1 MKVLFIGCGDI
12 GVRTIRQLECSGL
25 NSVWQAVAMR
35 RHPEVLPPDIHAV
48 AGDIKDV
55 ATLTRLLESSSFDAI
70 VVTLTPDKVT
80 DEGYL
85 GAYVAGAK
93 SLKAALVNSSSETPG
108 ILFWASST
116 GAYGQVK
123 GEWVDELSETNP
135 SSFRGK
141 RLLEAEQLIQQ
152 LPLPTVVLRFSGIY
166 GPGRNRLIKQVR
178 EGVIAPVAPVQWT
191 NRIHSE
197 DCAGVFSHLLNRF
210 SLGLPLNNLY
220 LGSDNEP
227 VSAHTIQ
234 LWLAEELGVTAQEG
248 NETRREGGRR
258 CCNKRLKSSGYQ
270 FRYPT
275 YREGYSALLAADP
288 GA

>member
-12 GVRTIRQLECSGL
+12 GVRTIRQLECSTL

-35 RHPEVLPPDIHAV
+35 RHPTVLPPDIHAV

-55 ATLTRLLESSSFDAI
+55 VTLTRLLESRSFDAI
-70 VVTLTPDKVT
+70 VVTLTPDQIT

-93 SLKAALVNSSSETPG
+93 ALKAALVNSRQTPG

-116 GAYGQVK
+116 GVYGQVK
-123 GEWVDELSETNP
+123 GEWVDESSETNP

-178 EGVIAPVAPVQWT
+178 AGVIAPVAPVQWT

-197 DCAGVFSHLLNRF
+197 DCAGVLSHLLGRF
-210 SLGLPLNNLY
+210 GQGLPLDNLY
-220 LGSDNEP
+220 IASDNEP
-227 VSAHTIQ
+227 VSAHAMQ
-234 LWLAEELGVTAQEG
+234 RWLAEQLGITAQEG
-248 NETRREGGRR
+248 DETRREGGRR
-258 CCNKRLKSSGYQ
+258 CCNQRLTDSGYQ

-275 YREGYSALLAADP
+275 YREGYSALLANER